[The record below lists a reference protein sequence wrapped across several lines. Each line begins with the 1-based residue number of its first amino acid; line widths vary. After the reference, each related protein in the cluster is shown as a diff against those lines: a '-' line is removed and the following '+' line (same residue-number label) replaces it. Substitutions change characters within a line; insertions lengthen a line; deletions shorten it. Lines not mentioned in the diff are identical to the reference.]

1 MAASL
6 AEADDHHNNRTTIA
20 SLPKEVLAIVVEY
33 ASVDV
38 KKVADVQLRIQIVEW
53 GGGLGGLLRIGCVNR
68 SFLEA
73 LKCVSTLRIEV
84 LQRRRR
90 GRFDDCVQRW
100 CGIASRRLSGVLH
113 ISTVIDD
120 NCEDLLRQPRRV
132 FGPDQTRAI
141 VDCAASFPG
150 LRELVVHDVDPVAF
164 CEQLRLQLRAGR
176 LGGLRSLDL
185 EPSASGIRNAYFR
198 RKTRSAIHDTLHK
211 IPVDLAMELLFKG
224 FYPRM
229 QAPHEGNYNEWTN
242 AFFDV
247 LSRGADIQSR
257 PILYETIDMVINGLN
272 EVQVF
277 RAPGPQARRAV
288 FARLYDT
295 LEALIARGADPNVC
309 VAAREYDWRRG
320 TVLWHILDMLFEKW
334 SYHRNVPDDAHSQL
348 LFSFLMRTIDLL
360 VRHGANSSRD
370 DFGIDKAFQKLI
382 PDCIC
387 ARPDC
392 TAPIREAFSRGDLGV
407 YNTPAWRGSCI
418 GIC

>member
-6 AEADDHHNNRTTIA
+6 AEADDHNNRTTIA

-33 ASVDV
+33 ASVEV
-38 KKVADVQLRIQIVEW
+38 KSARRMFSFEPKLSW
-53 GGGLGGLLRIGCVNR
+53 LGGLLRIGCVNR

-73 LKCVSTLRIEV
+73 LKCVGTLRIEV

-113 ISTVIDD
+113 ISTVS
-120 NCEDLLRQPRRV
+120 NTRRV
-132 FGPDQTRAI
+132 FGPDQTRTI

-150 LRELVVHDVDPVAF
+150 LRELVIDDVDPVAF
-164 CEQLRLQLRAGR
+164 CEQLRVQLRAGR

-185 EPSASGIRNAYFR
+185 KPFASGFERGAYGK
-198 RKTRSAIHDTLHK
+198 RKTRSAIQDTLQE
-211 IPVDLAMELLFKG
+211 IPVDLAMELLLKG
-224 FYPRM
+224 IYPRM
-229 QAPHEGNYNEWTN
+229 QASHEGNYNEWTHE
-242 AFFDV
+242 FFEV

-257 PILYETIDMVINGLN
+257 PILYETLDMVINGLN
-272 EVQVF
+272 AVQVF

-407 YNTPAWRGSCI
+407 YNTPVWRGSCI

>member
-6 AEADDHHNNRTTIA
+6 AEATLGDHSNRTTIA

-33 ASVDV
+33 ASVDDGDDSDTEDERDDDGANV
-38 KKVADVQLRIQIVEW
+38 SFESKLSW
-53 GGGLGGLLRIGCVNR
+53 LGGLLRIGCVNR

-73 LKCVSTLRIEV
+73 LKYVSTLKIEV

-113 ISTVIDD
+113 ISTVST
-120 NCEDLLRQPRRV
+120 RRV
-132 FGPDQTRAI
+132 FGPDQTRTI

-150 LRELVVHDVDPVAF
+150 LRELVIDDVDPVAF
-164 CEQLRLQLRAGR
+164 CEQLRVQLRAGR

-185 EPSASGIRNAYFR
+185 KPFASGFERGAYGK
-198 RKTRSAIHDTLHK
+198 RKTRSAIQDTLQE
-211 IPVDLAMELLFKG
+211 IPADLAMELLLKG
-224 FYPRM
+224 LYPRM
-229 QAPHEGNYNEWTN
+229 QASHEGNYNEWTHE
-242 AFFDV
+242 FFEV

-257 PILYETIDMVINGLN
+257 PILYETLDMVVREYNAGRLY
-272 EVQVF
+272 VD
-277 RAPGPQARRAV
+277 GPQSLSVV

-295 LEALIARGADPNVC
+295 LEALIARGAEPNVC
-309 VAAREYDWRRG
+309 VAARGYDWRRG

-334 SYHRNVPDDAHSQL
+334 SYHRNVPDDAESQL

-407 YNTPAWRGSCI
+407 YNTPVWRGSCI